1 MKTMDNNILPEFD
14 LDKAANTLGDEIA
27 KMVIE
32 KLVKQGDLVPV
43 GHAQWTIAH
52 WIMPRND
59 DGMSDPIYYQVRCSK
74 CGFGLDAQTWV
85 QELQQYGAD
94 KYCPKCGAKMDEDP
108 DKITILPF
116 TQSDRKWTPCSN
128 PPKHHRD
135 VIVRGIEAI
144 GNVTVHK
151 VMQWDVD
158 RWRPMDY
165 APSIIWK
172 EWSEI

>member
-1 MKTMDNNILPEFD
+1 MDNHILPEFD
-14 LDKAANTLGDEIA
+14 LDKTANTLGDEIA

-32 KLVKQGDLVPV
+32 KLVKQGDLIPV
-43 GHAQWTIAH
+43 VHAK
-52 WIMPRND
+52 WIMPKYD
-59 DGMSDPIYYQVRCSK
+59 DGMSDPVDYQVRCSK
-74 CGFGLDAQTWV
+74 CGFGLDPQTWV
-85 QELQQYGAD
+85 QELHQSGAD
-94 KYCPKCGAKMDEDP
+94 KYCPKCGAKMDGD
-108 DKITILPF
+108 INQIAVLP
-116 TQSDRKWTPCSN
+116 SAESERKWTPCSN

-135 VIVRGIEAI
+135 VLVRGIEAI

-158 RWRPMDY
+158 TWRPTDY